1 MIYALLIGGLAGF
14 LAGQFMKGAG
24 YGIIVNIILGLL
36 GGLVGRFLFSLIG
49 LGASGFIGE
58 LITATVGAVV
68 LIWVSGKIKAKG

>member
-1 MIYALLIGGLAGF
+1 MLYALLLGGLAGF

-49 LGASGFIGE
+49 FGASGFIGE

-68 LIWVSGKIKAKG
+68 LIWLSSKIKAKG